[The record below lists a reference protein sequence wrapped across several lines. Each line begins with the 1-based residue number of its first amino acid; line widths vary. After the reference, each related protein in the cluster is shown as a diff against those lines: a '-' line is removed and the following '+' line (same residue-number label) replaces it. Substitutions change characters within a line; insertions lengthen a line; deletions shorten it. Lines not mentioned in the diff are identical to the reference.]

1 MSALHV
7 LRDGSRVETKS
18 VWETDMPSTT
28 DHVETNASTLA
39 SLVQRNVQ
47 QTPLLHQLSSA
58 PPEQRETE

>member
-1 MSALHV
+1 MSVLPV
-7 LRDGSRVETKS
+7 LRDGSRVGTKS

-47 QTPLLHQLSSA
+47 QTPLLQLSSA

>member
-47 QTPLLHQLSSA
+47 QTRPQQLSSA